1 MKERPK
7 AAALKY
13 DYVGAPKVVAQGSGY
28 IAERLIEVAKQEGI
42 PIQENPALVDALLQ
56 VQLNHEIP
64 PKLFKAVAELLAFV
78 WRLNDEAEKI
88 KSVTKGVHESKRL

>member
-1 MKERPK
+1 MSKRPK

-13 DYVGAPKVVAQGSGY
+13 DHQGAPKVVAQGSGY
-28 IAERLIEVAKQEGI
+28 LAERLIEVAKQAGI
-42 PIQENPALVDALLQ
+42 PIQENPALVEALLQ

-78 WRLNDEAEKI
+78 WRLDAE
-88 KSVTKGVHESKRL
+88 VNR